1 MNMSDTWQKADN
13 RRFLAALGAGLLVE
27 LAALGLML
35 PVLSHQTPPAHQPSV
50 VKLSIAT
57 PPPAPKPPPPSPKPP
72 PPTPKPPP
80 PTPQPVTP
88 PKPLPPPPRP
98 SPHHVVHSV
107 PPRPRPPPPK
117 AQPPQP
123 PTPPAP
129 RLPPAP
135 SLGEVDK
142 FREAM
147 REAVQAV
154 ASEVYPQEAQ
164 FEHETGAPLITFTYR
179 DGVATNIT
187 LAQSCGIPRLDQAAL
202 QAARLAHFPLPPP
215 DFAGKTY
222 SVTVAVIFKLEGGSD
237 DDDDG

>member
-1 MNMSDTWQKADN
+1 MSTVDPWQTADN

-27 LAALGLML
+27 LAALGLAL
-35 PVLSHQTPPAHQPSV
+35 PVLSHQHPPANRPAV
-50 VKLSIAT
+50 VQLSIAT
-57 PPPAPKPPPPSPKPP
+57 PPPAPKPPPPAPKPP
-72 PPTPKPPP
+72 PPQPKPPP

-88 PKPLPPPPRP
+88 PKPLPPPPPRP
-98 SPHHVVHSV
+98 ATHHIMHSV
-107 PPRPRPPPPK
+107 PPRPQPPPPK
-117 AQPPQP
+117 APP

-135 SLGEVDK
+135 SAGQVDQ

-154 ASEVYPQEAQ
+154 AGEVYPQEAQ
-164 FEHETGAPLITFTYR
+164 FANETGAPLVSFNYR
-179 DGVATNIT
+179 DGEASDIT
-187 LAQSCGIPRLDQAAL
+187 LAQSCGIPLLDKAAL

-222 SVTVAVIFKLEGGSD
+222 SVTVAVIFKLNAGDG
-237 DDDDG
+237 DDG